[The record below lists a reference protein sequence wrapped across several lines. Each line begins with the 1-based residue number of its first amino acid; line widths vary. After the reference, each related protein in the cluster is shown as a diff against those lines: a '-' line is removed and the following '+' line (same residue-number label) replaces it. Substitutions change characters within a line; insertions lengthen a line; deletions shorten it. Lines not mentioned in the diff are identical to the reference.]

1 MWSYGSLDRPGG
13 FIAIQALAPW
23 CAFDAASPPVFS
35 VAFQIV
41 HILGLAEILPTR
53 SNLEACY
60 VKEGLDIRN
69 GCVNMCDMGFSGRK
83 KKEKRDD
90 SFSRTRR
97 TGPWARGVEE
107 RRAGGGSYRM
117 LSRAERRTGDHSPTV
132 ACARA

>member
-1 MWSYGSLDRPGG
+1 MWSYGFLDRPGG

-41 HILGLAEILPTR
+41 HMLGLAEILPTR

-83 KKEKRDD
+83 KEKKKGRFLFAYAAHGSLGAWCRGKKGGRGIVSDAEP
-90 SFSRTRR
+90 RR
-97 TGPWARGVEE
+97 EAHR
-107 RRAGGGSYRM
+107 
-117 LSRAERRTGDHSPTV
+117 
-132 ACARA
+132 